1 MTQTSASIANAV
13 AESMIDDDFEVTEE
27 VVDLESDEG
36 QYINALLKALEIE
49 DGEILLGLAW
59 SLEEQRRLHCAYPY
73 ILGIDVTFGTNA
85 EKRPLLRVTG
95 RNTRNNIFPIAEAFL
110 PSQQR
115 YVFSWFLET
124 ALPTILD
131 NGALR
136 KTSLIL
142 TDEDIHFIEALLPLI
157 EDKDSPLYRA
167 LHRLCKWHKVR
178 KASVTFSSI
187 QASRELTECVRRLCF
202 R

>member
-1 MTQTSASIANAV
+1 MTETSASIANAI
-13 AESMIDDDFEVTEE
+13 AESIIDDDFEVTDE
-27 VVDLESDEG
+27 VVDCESDEG
-36 QYINALLKALEIE
+36 KYIQALLKALEIE

-73 ILGIDVTFGTNA
+73 ILGMDVTFGTNA

-95 RNTRNNIFPIAEAFL
+95 RNTRNKIFPIAEAFL

-136 KTSLIL
+136 KTSLIIS
-142 TDEDIHFIEALLPLI
+142 DEDIHFIEALLPLL
-157 EDKDSPLYRA
+157 EDKNSPLYRA
-167 LHRLCKWHKVR
+167 LHRLCKWHKV
-178 KASVTFSSI
+178 S
-187 QASRELTECVRRLCF
+187 QAFISYPCSKE
-202 R
+202 

>member
-1 MTQTSASIANAV
+1 MTQTSASIADAI
-13 AESMIDDDFEVTEE
+13 AESTIEDKVEVTNEGI
-27 VVDLESDEG
+27 DCESDEG
-36 QYINALLKALEIE
+36 KYIHALMKALEID

-59 SLEEQRRLHCAYPY
+59 SLDEQRRLHRAYPY

-95 RNTRNNIFPIAEAFL
+95 RNTRNKIFPIAEAFL

-115 YVFSWFLET
+115 YVFSWFLES

-131 NGALR
+131 IGALR
-136 KTSLIL
+136 KTSLVIS
-142 TDEDIHFIEALLPLI
+142 DEDVHFIEALLPLL
-157 EDKDSPLYRA
+157 EDRDSPLYKA

-178 KASVTFSSI
+178 QPHCAIAPPMRQGTNQLPV
-187 QASRELTECVRRLCF
+187 
-202 R
+202 